1 VIELNWTIWIQF
13 ANFFVLLA
21 VLNVILYKPLRE
33 VMKRREETVSGGHDR
48 AQELEG
54 QINEKMSRYQEQLQ
68 EARARGSEERAN
80 LRKAALQEEGTIL
93 GAAQEEASRHLQGIK
108 GQVAAEAETAR
119 EALKA
124 ETDALASQIASRV
137 LGRELK

>member
-1 VIELNWTIWIQF
+1 MIELNWTIWIQF

-48 AQELEG
+48 ARELEG

-68 EARARGSEERAN
+68 EARARGNEERAT